1 MQGGLAMTDSTA
13 EFFQELGRRGHEPLL
28 EKATG
33 IVRFDLVE
41 GTRTDRWLVTLDRG
55 DVSVSR
61 KNAAA
66 DCVVRADKTL
76 FDAMASGDVNGMAAY
91 LRGELTLEGDPELL
105 VLFQRVLP
113 GPPNRRSRR
122 PSTGRGKDQR

>member
-1 MQGGLAMTDSTA
+1 MTDSTA

-28 EKATG
+28 EKGTG
-33 IVRFDLVE
+33 TVRFDLVH
-41 GTRTDRWLVTLDRG
+41 GTRIDRWLVTLDKG

-66 DCVVRADKTL
+66 DCVVRAERTL
-76 FDAMASGDVNGMAAY
+76 FDAMASGGVNGMAAY

-105 VLFQRVLP
+105 VLMQRVLP
-113 GPPNRRSRR
+113 GPANPRARRR
-122 PSTGRGKDQR
+122 STGRGRDQR

>member
-1 MQGGLAMTDSTA
+1 MQGGVVMTDSTA
-13 EFFQELGRRGHEPLL
+13 EFFEALGSRGHEPLL

-33 IVRFDLVE
+33 IVRFDLVD
-41 GTRTDRWLVTLDRG
+41 GKRTERWLVMLDRG

-66 DCVVRADKTL
+66 DCIVRADRTL
-76 FDAMASGDVNGMAAY
+76 FDAMARGDVNGMAAY
-91 LRGELTLEGDPELL
+91 LRGELTLDGDPELL
-105 VLFQRVLP
+105 VLIQRVLP

-122 PSTGRGKDQR
+122 PSTG

>member
-1 MQGGLAMTDSTA
+1 MTDSTA

-28 EKATG
+28 EKGTG
-33 IVRFDLVE
+33 TVRFDLVD
-41 GTRTDRWLVTLDRG
+41 GTRIDRWLVTLDKG

-66 DCVVRADKTL
+66 DCVVRAESTL
-76 FDAMASGDVNGMAAY
+76 FDAMSSGGVNGMAAY

-105 VLFQRVLP
+105 VLIQRILP
-113 GPPNRRSRR
+113 GPAYRRARR
-122 PSTGRGKDQR
+122 RSTGRRRDQR

>member
-1 MQGGLAMTDSTA
+1 MTDSTA

-28 EKATG
+28 EKGTG
-33 IVRFDLVE
+33 TIRFDLVD
-41 GTRTDRWLVTLDRG
+41 GKRSDRWLVTLDRG

-61 KNAAA
+61 KNVAA
-66 DCVVRADKTL
+66 DCVVGADRAL

-113 GPPNRRSRR
+113 GPATRQSRGR
-122 PSTGRGKDQR
+122 STGRGRDRR

>member
-1 MQGGLAMTDSTA
+1 MTDSTA

-33 IVRFDLVE
+33 IVRFDLVD
-41 GTRTDRWLVTLDRG
+41 GRRTERWFVALDRG

-66 DCVVRADKTL
+66 DCIVRGDRSL
-76 FDAMASGDVNGMAAY
+76 LEAMATGEANAMAAY

-113 GPPNRRSRR
+113 GPPKRRRRR
-122 PSTGRGKDQR
+122 PSAGRQKARR